1 MSKVRAILDKG
12 PIQDIFI
19 HKPNTSPFCGVVTY
33 CVTSRYV
40 DMDMDIDITYKL
52 TFNFKQK
59 MM

>member
-12 PIQDIFI
+12 PIQDRLI
-19 HKPNTSPFCGVVTY
+19 HKPDTIPFLSAELWPTMLLQ
-33 CVTSRYV
+33 